1 MDRGRAAMIVVALT
15 LVVLP
20 TTSGLITRI
29 PTPKEL
35 YECYMYKSAN
45 VSMSE
50 TPAKIIQEYCISKY
64 TLQHMDD
71 PITYKHNITKEG
83 VRYLE
88 SLFRQLDGEIHEMKK
103 SQSQP
108 RSKRQVFQT
117 WRVRQEIR
125 TLSRPQFQRLIG
137 CFNRLKN
144 DYVCTQLAIT
154 NLEAYVCLV
163 LKSLSLYNARV
174 VIVRYMNNS
183 YFYKEYRERII
194 FLIISQ
200 NAQYCEKRLLL

>member
-1 MDRGRAAMIVVALT
+1 MITMALT

-20 TTSGLITRI
+20 TTSGLITKI

-35 YECYMYKSAN
+35 YDCYMYKSTN

-50 TPAKIIQEYCISKY
+50 TPAKIIQEFCISKY

-71 PITYKHNITKEG
+71 PVIYKHNITKDG

-88 SLFRQLDGEIHEMKK
+88 SLFRQLDGEIHEVKK
-103 SQSQP
+103 IQSQS
-108 RSKRQVFQT
+108 RNKRQTRHT

-125 TLSRPQFQRLIG
+125 TLNRVQFQRLIN

-144 DYVCTQLAIT
+144 DYVRIQSTLT
-154 NLEAYVCLV
+154 NKVSYVFSSCCQM
-163 LKSLSLYNARV
+163 KDN
-174 VIVRYMNNS
+174 
-183 YFYKEYRERII
+183 F
-194 FLIISQ
+194 
-200 NAQYCEKRLLL
+200 KR